1 MGGGKM
7 NITAEML
14 EERYKLIEV
23 RKVCDDIEVVDLYQ
37 SKDEKF
43 VYRMKLIFAY
53 NKLFTSGD
61 TGAFTFGGNICHI
74 KTFFKGERTNLGYW
88 KEKVEASPRPVL
100 CEEVDVDKVV
110 SLIKKR
116 FEEYEI
122 EYDKDDSKLETGFF
136 CHIDSNMYR
145 AYDAVEEILK
155 EHDVGD
161 AWEVAGSII
170 DEARDWDGQYEYTC
184 SVIQWVE
191 NNLEEWEKK
200 YAV

>member
-1 MGGGKM
+1 M
-7 NITAEML
+7 NITAKEL

-23 RKVCDDIEVVDLYQ
+23 RKVSDDIEVVDLYQ

-61 TGAFTFGGNICHI
+61 IGAFTFGGNICHI

-110 SLIKKR
+110 SLIKEC
-116 FEEYEI
+116 FEEHEI
-122 EYDKDDSKLETGFF
+122 EYDNNNPKLETGIF

-145 AYDAVEEILK
+145 AYTVEEILK
-155 EHDVGD
+155 EHDVGNV
-161 AWEVAGSII
+161 WEVAGNII

-184 SVIQWVE
+184 NVIQWVE